1 VVPIAFESK
10 PEPPT
15 LADNPQRGLDG
26 QAPPE
31 EGDSKTTAQ
40 RSERRRGEI
49 SYRRVPTGR
58 EVLEVFQDAGV
69 HPKAADDLHTTAA
82 RDVACHSD
90 RSRPG
95 VGDEM
100 LKLAGE
106 PGSHHLLCRQQR
118 QDSEE
123 NDAAP
128 GEDAERCHEKAS
140 AHRLTFIDD
149 DRSGKAV
156 LGISVIAVDE
166 AHERLQ
172 NIAGTEIGMPPLY
185 LARITRSRS

>member
-1 VVPIAFESK
+1 VSRSPVVPIAFGSK

-69 HPKAADDLHTTAA
+69 HPK
-82 RDVACHSD
+82 
-90 RSRPG
+90 SR
-95 VGDEM
+95 
-100 LKLAGE
+100 
-106 PGSHHLLCRQQR
+106 R
-118 QDSEE
+118 
-123 NDAAP
+123 
-128 GEDAERCHEKAS
+128 
-140 AHRLTFIDD
+140 
-149 DRSGKAV
+149 
-156 LGISVIAVDE
+156 
-166 AHERLQ
+166 
-172 NIAGTEIGMPPLY
+172 
-185 LARITRSRS
+185 

>member
-1 VVPIAFESK
+1 MA
-10 PEPPT
+10 T
-15 LADNPQRGLDG
+15 LRILDGLAGQPVRGRRRRSISTGSGTAGRLKGIPHDRAARSRAPALSRRTEAKFPKAGRQPLMRPDG

-58 EVLEVFQDAGV
+58 EVLEVFQDAGL

-82 RDVACHSD
+82 RAVACHSD

-100 LKLAGE
+100 LKSAGE
-106 PGSHHLLCRQQR
+106 PGSHHLLRRQQR
-118 QDSEE
+118 QDSEK

-128 GEDAERCHEKAS
+128 GEDAK
-140 AHRLTFIDD
+140 
-149 DRSGKAV
+149 
-156 LGISVIAVDE
+156 
-166 AHERLQ
+166 
-172 NIAGTEIGMPPLY
+172 
-185 LARITRSRS
+185 